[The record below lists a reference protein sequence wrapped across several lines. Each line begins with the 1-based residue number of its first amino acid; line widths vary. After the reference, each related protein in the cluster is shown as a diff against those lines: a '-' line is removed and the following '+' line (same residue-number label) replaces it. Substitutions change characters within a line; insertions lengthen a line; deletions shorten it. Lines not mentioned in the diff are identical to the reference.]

1 MKLLPA
7 VFISFVADAKE
18 KKVKID
24 IRESESLIKKKN
36 SSPIQIFTPEILQNF
51 RKISIFLMIFVF
63 FHKMIFI
70 KPLGL
75 GPSTAPYS
83 TFEDFETIR
92 KRMVE

>member
-18 KKVKID
+18 KKVKMD

-36 SSPIQIFTPEILQNF
+36 SSPVTKFSKNF
-51 RKISIFLMIFVF
+51 KFLMILEF

-70 KPLGL
+70 KLLGL
-75 GPSTAPYS
+75 GPSATPYS

-92 KRMVE
+92 KRMVEW

>member
-36 SSPIQIFTPEILQNF
+36 SSPVT
-51 RKISIFLMIFVF
+51 KISKNFKFLMIF
-63 FHKMIFI
+63 
-70 KPLGL
+70 
-75 GPSTAPYS
+75 
-83 TFEDFETIR
+83 
-92 KRMVE
+92 

>member
-36 SSPIQIFTPEILQNF
+36 SSPVKKCSKNF
-51 RKISIFLMIFVF
+51 KFLMILEF
-63 FHKMIFI
+63 FSHNF
-70 KPLGL
+70 LL
-75 GPSTAPYS
+75 HFY
-83 TFEDFETIR
+83 
-92 KRMVE
+92 